1 MNQAGERGGDAD
13 AEGSA
18 LLRAV
23 QQATVGTPY
32 TVVPTNLGFN
42 VELDLGERQWRDVF
56 GRAGLRRSFRW
67 EVTEKTAKSKYTIND
82 VGVAVRW
89 SAGVPGIGMSASGQ
103 SGRIFSFSRQNI
115 WAVGPDGGIRPVAEY
130 RFNSR
135 EGRDVIRLAAKQLGL
150 KEGLPPVLLAANT
163 AIVIAGGVPA
173 LTFLIQWLQHR

>member
-1 MNQAGERGGDAD
+1 MTTWDRGGDLD

-18 LLRAV
+18 LQRTVA
-23 QQATVGTPY
+23 QATEGTPY
-32 TVVPTNLGFN
+32 TVVRTNLGFN
-42 VELDLGERQWRDVF
+42 VELDLGDRQWVDVF
-56 GRAGLRRSFRW
+56 GRAGLRRTYRW
-67 EVTEKTAKSKYTIND
+67 EVTEKKSKYTIND